1 MEAAGSNHFSHPE
14 HSLELKNYKKPYTC
28 DGCKEPGFGS
38 RYRCEA
44 CDFDL
49 HKDCM
54 FPAETTTHDFFGNAT
69 FKFLPRP
76 PNLKCQEKHCRNKCK
91 SYCDACGKV
100 VKGFVYHCAAHNLD
114 LHPCCRN
121 LETKMDIH
129 GEDFWLQ
136 DKVSRRCNWCRKK
149 KLHGRGSGVQGWAYA
164 SRNEDYYFHVGCVP
178 EMTLDAWQN
187 DGGSGNDD
195 DDDRSVATVS
205 KMKMQLQRNSK
216 GNRGRGN
223 KYWKMLK
230 SILKIIV
237 SVLLG
242 DPTITLACVVAES
255 LLSK

>member
-1 MEAAGSNHFSHPE
+1 MGARDRTHVSHPE
-14 HSLELKNYKKPYTC
+14 HPLELKKYKKPYTC

-69 FKFLPRP
+69 FKFHLRP
-76 PNLKCQEKHCRNKCK
+76 PNSKCKEKHCRNHCRT
-91 SYCDACGKV
+91 SCDACGKDV
-100 VKGFVYHCAAHNLD
+100 EGFVYHCAARDLD

-121 LETKMDIH
+121 LKTKMDIN
-129 GEDFWLQ
+129 GEGFRLQ
-136 DKVSRRCNWCRKK
+136 DKVSRRCNWCGKK
-149 KLHGRGSGVQGWAYA
+149 KLQGGGSDVQGWAYA
-164 SRNEDYYFHVGCVP
+164 SSNEHYYFHVGCVP
-178 EMTLDAWQN
+178 EMMRDAWQN

-195 DDDRSVATVS
+195 DKSVAAVS

-242 DPTITLACVVAES
+242 DPITLTCVVAE
-255 LLSK
+255 LLLPK